1 MLDSVNSLFMSA
13 IKNQLLL
20 NTPSNVFES
29 SFKLTDIRPI
39 FQIINIPKSV
49 EKLFKVVFFL
59 SIQLRLHKII
69 KTGSMILNGNLD
81 TPIKSSKLYKDNI
94 HTASSIKKFLFF
106 LITVTIAK
114 SNRRQVTQKIAK
126 KISRLS
132 PVYSKFSL

>member
-1 MLDSVNSLFMSA
+1 
-13 IKNQLLL
+13 LL
-20 NTPSNVFES
+20 NILSNVFES

-59 SIQLRLHKII
+59 STQLRLHKII
-69 KTGSMILNGNLD
+69 KTGRMILNGNLD
-81 TPIKSSKLYKDNI
+81 TPIKNSKLYKDNI

-106 LITVTIAK
+106 LITMTIAK